1 MASSIKQSAS
11 APLKVAQLEADIKS
25 GKIDT
30 VIVGITDMQ
39 GRLQGKRIHAPFFL
53 KDTMNHG
60 TEGCNYLLAVDVDM
74 NTVSGFAMSSWDS
87 GYGDMVMAPD
97 YDTLRYIPWLPG
109 TAMVLADLLKTDHT
123 DVYASP
129 RQILKKQINKLKEH
143 KLVPYVGTE
152 LEFIVFKDTYEEAW
166 NKGYKDLIPGNQYN
180 VDYSLLGTTRVE
192 GLLRAIRLG
201 MDGAGL
207 EVESAKGEC
216 NFGQHEI
223 AFRFKDALTT
233 ADNHVIY
240 KLGAK
245 EIAAE
250 QNMSLTFMAK
260 FNEREGSSCHIH
272 LSVRGENDE
281 PVMADDKDSQGL
293 SALGKSFIAG
303 QLKYMREMT
312 LFFAPNINSY
322 KRYVEG
328 SFAPTAMKWGRD
340 NRTCSIRLV
349 GHGHS
354 LRFENRV
361 PGGDVN
367 PYLAEAAMIAAGIAG
382 IEEKLTLEPA
392 FEGNAY
398 VSDSVRVPS
407 TLTKA
412 ADLWEK
418 SDFVAKV
425 FGQEVKDHYLNMA
438 RVEIAAFDRSITD
451 WERFRSFERM

>member
-39 GRLQGKRIHAPFFL
+39 GRLQGKRMHAPFFL

-129 RQILKKQINKLKEH
+129 RQILKKQINRLKEH
-143 KLVPYVGTE
+143 KLIPYVGTE
-152 LEFIVFKDTYEEAW
+152 LEFIVFKDSFEEAW

-260 FNEREGSSCHIH
+260 FNEREGSSC
-272 LSVRGENDE
+272 
-281 PVMADDKDSQGL
+281 K
-293 SALGKSFIAG
+293 
-303 QLKYMREMT
+303 
-312 LFFAPNINSY
+312 
-322 KRYVEG
+322 
-328 SFAPTAMKWGRD
+328 
-340 NRTCSIRLV
+340 
-349 GHGHS
+349 
-354 LRFENRV
+354 
-361 PGGDVN
+361 
-367 PYLAEAAMIAAGIAG
+367 
-382 IEEKLTLEPA
+382 
-392 FEGNAY
+392 
-398 VSDSVRVPS
+398 
-407 TLTKA
+407 
-412 ADLWEK
+412 
-418 SDFVAKV
+418 
-425 FGQEVKDHYLNMA
+425 
-438 RVEIAAFDRSITD
+438 
-451 WERFRSFERM
+451 